1 MLGSTTRA
9 ARSAAVAFLAWVACS
24 AGCQHTV
31 QVLDPGFAHPPIPR
45 ELEKQTL
52 PDYVIE
58 PPDILLIDAIS
69 VIPKPPYRVATGD
82 VLLIQVQ
89 NSFESEPIAGPF
101 AVEPEGTVNLGATYG
116 GQVKVTGKTL
126 AEVRE
131 AVIKQLADNKANPI
145 TKPGTVTVSLGQSR
159 AMQQIR
165 GQHLVTPDGSVR
177 LGLYGAVKVAGMT
190 VNQARAA
197 IEAHLR
203 RYLQDPEISLDVAAY
218 NSKLYYVIFD
228 GGGSGQQIVRLPV
241 TGNDTVL
248 DAIAQAGGLTAV
260 SSEHKLWVARP
271 ATPDSPCDQVLPVD
285 WVGIT
290 TRGRTATN
298 YQLMPGDRI
307 FVKANPLVTVDTL
320 LARVISP
327 VERLFGVTLL
337 GSATVQNLGGNQ
349 GGGVGVGF

>member
-1 MLGSTTRA
+1 MLGRTTCA
-9 ARSAAVAFLAWVACS
+9 APSAMAVLFVWVVCS

-31 QVLDPGFAHPPIPR
+31 QVMETGQMHAALPR

-69 VIPKPPYRVATGD
+69 VIPKPPYRVSAGD
-82 VLLIQVQ
+82 VLLIQVP
-89 NSFESEPIAGPF
+89 NAFETEPIAGPF
-101 AVEPEGTVNLGATYG
+101 AVEPDGTVTLGTSYG
-116 GQVKVTGKTL
+116 APVRVTNRTL
-126 AEVRE
+126 AEVRAE
-131 AVIKQLADNKANPI
+131 IVRHLAAGIITNP
-145 TKPGTVTVSLGQSR
+145 KVTVSLGQSR

-177 LGLYGAVKVAGMT
+177 LGLYGAVKIAGMT
-190 VNQARAA
+190 VSQARSA
-197 IEAHLR
+197 IESHLH

-218 NSKLYYVIFD
+218 NSKLYYVIYD

-260 SSEHKLWVARP
+260 SSEHKIWVARP
-271 ATPDSPCDQVLPVD
+271 ASPDAPCDQVLPVD
-285 WVGIT
+285 WSGIT

-320 LARVISP
+320 LARMISP
-327 VERLFGVTLL
+327 VERMFGVLLL
-337 GSATVQNLGGNQ
+337 GSTTVQAVGGNNI
-349 GGGVGVGF
+349 GIGF

>member
-1 MLGSTTRA
+1 MLGRTTRA
-9 ARSAAVAFLAWVACS
+9 ARSAFVVLFAWVVCS

-31 QVLDPGFAHPPIPR
+31 QVMETGTMHATLPR

-69 VIPKPPYRVATGD
+69 VIPKPPYRVAAGD
-82 VLLIQVQ
+82 VLLIQIP
-89 NSFESEPIAGPF
+89 NAFEAEPVAGPF
-101 AVEPEGTVNLGATYG
+101 AVEPDGTITLGLAYG
-116 GQVKVTGKTL
+116 GPIKIAGKTL
-126 AEVRE
+126 TEVRAE
-131 AVIKQLADNKANPI
+131 IVRHLSAGIITNP
-145 TKPGTVTVSLGQSR
+145 KVTVALGQSR

-177 LGLYGAVKVAGMT
+177 LGLYGSVKIAGMT
-190 VNQARAA
+190 VNQARSA
-197 IEAHLR
+197 IETHLR

-218 NSKLYYVIFD
+218 NSKLYYVIYD

-260 SSEHKLWVARP
+260 SSEHKIWVARP
-271 ATPDSPCDQVLPVD
+271 ASPDAPCDQVLPVD
-285 WVGIT
+285 WSGIT

-320 LARVISP
+320 LARMISP
-327 VERLFGVTLL
+327 VERMFGVLLL
-337 GSATVQNLGGNQ
+337 GTTTVQAVGGNNAI
-349 GGGVGVGF
+349 GGVGF